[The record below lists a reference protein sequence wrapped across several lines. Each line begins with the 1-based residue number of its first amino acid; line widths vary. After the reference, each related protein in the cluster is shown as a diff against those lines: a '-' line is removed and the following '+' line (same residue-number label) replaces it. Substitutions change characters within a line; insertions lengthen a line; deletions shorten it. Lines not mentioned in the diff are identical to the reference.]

1 MYHPPATG
9 MPLCWSHC
17 LLSAEQHLPDLAR
30 ETRLRLQREVRQ
42 SIMQSTLRKRAP
54 SSSAKVKEEKEMA
67 DIGVLRTLATK

>member
-1 MYHPPATG
+1 M
-9 MPLCWSHC
+9 
-17 LLSAEQHLPDLAR
+17 PDLAR